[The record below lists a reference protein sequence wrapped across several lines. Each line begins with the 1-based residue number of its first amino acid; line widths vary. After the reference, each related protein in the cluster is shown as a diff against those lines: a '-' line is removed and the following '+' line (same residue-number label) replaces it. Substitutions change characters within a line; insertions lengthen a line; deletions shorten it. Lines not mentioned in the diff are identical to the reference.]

1 MNIGK
6 RSMVRALVVDDDP
19 DTVEVFSEYL
29 KLKGIDVVATG
40 HDGKEAVELY
50 QEFKPDIIILDMKM
64 PEYDGMYAI
73 QHIRKED
80 PDAKIIIVTGYHDY
94 KIDENDVSAIF
105 YKPYEIDEIMSAIQK
120 ILKIEN

>member
-1 MNIGK
+1 
-6 RSMVRALVVDDDP
+6 MVMAIVVDDDP

-64 PEYDGMYAI
+64 PQYDGMYAI
-73 QHIRKED
+73 QHIKKEV

-105 YKPYEIDEIMSAIQK
+105 YKPYEIDEIMSAIHK